1 MKRALSIILIWA
13 SCLCLLPGCTG
24 SSGKQVCLDFLSK
37 ISSGD
42 YEGAYN
48 LLDGAVTFIPD
59 ETAGVD
65 PSKPIDPNEKPDYV
79 ALAKLEPNRE
89 SEGLISKNQFIAKY
103 MNIFDALE
111 ITSVLYEN
119 IQVNE
124 GEVFTIV
131 NFTATYSSPL
141 LGDVSGEH
149 RMVAIKSRNRWFIE
163 WSPNLIFPEMEWGD
177 TVRVARISAKRGELM
192 ADGHVLA
199 TTEGKI
205 SVYAMPDRLNDTNRD
220 YFYNKCS
227 SLLGMTREAIDKK
240 LSKAYDGVAVL
251 KQFYQGEFPEYLETQ
266 LLEIEGIGIDYGN
279 YGSVRSYPENDMLAH
294 TLGYVGIV
302 SAGSDEELEAK
313 LKELNE
319 GRDAENG
326 LYTSDSYVGRNGLE
340 AKYEKELRGNDGY
353 HIYICTSQ
361 GTNRRTLYTKPAE
374 DGLDLQLTIDYK
386 LQKRLDFV
394 LDSVLFGETTAG
406 AVVVMNP
413 KTGAI
418 EAMSSWPGYDLN
430 AFAKGISSAD
440 YAELLSKAN
449 KPLYNRLTQGL
460 YPPGS
465 VLKAFTAVAALQS
478 GTLDENYVFTGE
490 IVDDY
495 WLPTDYGTWLGSKIK
510 RTQVKYGRLS
520 PLNMRSAIVHS
531 DNIYFANAALLM
543 GWDNYTSYMKS
554 IGFGDTMPFDLNVAQ
569 SQLYNDDTELTLM
582 LLADSGYGQG
592 EILTTPLQM
601 ATMFCAFANGG
612 NIMQPYIVDGLYETE
627 GIKYNNVSRASPK
640 VWKSGV
646 IEQHSLDIIVPYLK
660 DVVDHNL
667 NGTGRSLKVTS
678 VTVAAK
684 TGTAEIGNDKSRQI
698 SWFAG
703 FRCDTEDKDARL
715 VLVMLEVPTTEE
727 YASLKFDIAREMLKM
742 SASR

>member
-1 MKRALSIILIWA
+1 MVRRKKKNPISALLLGRRKGTQQRKARSASRHGFGWANIGLIAAVLAAGAFFAWALMFSDGRLNIYLKDGGRTHQYLTWRTNAGEFLTAIGAKLDENDTLSVAKDAELTDGETIEITRAYPIAVQSGGNTEVMYL
-13 SCLCLLPGCTG
+13 
-24 SSGKQVCLDFLSK
+24 SSGTVGDALDKAGVTVKSGDEISELTFRDLEPGMK
-37 ISSGD
+37 ISHTAVDVTYKVSYKTLD
-42 YEGAYN
+42 Y
-48 LLDGAVTFIPD
+48 D
-59 ETAGVD
+59 EIIKKD
-65 PSKPIDPNEKPDYV
+65 D
-79 ALAKLEPNRE
+79 RE
-89 SEGLISKNQFIAKY
+89 
-103 MNIFDALE
+103 
-111 ITSVLYEN
+111 YESFKK
-119 IQVNE
+119 V
-124 GEVFTIV
+124 EV
-131 NFTATYSSPL
+131 
-141 LGDVSGEH
+141 
-149 RMVAIKSRNRWFIE
+149 
-163 WSPNLIFPEMEWGD
+163 
-177 TVRVARISAKRGELM
+177 
-192 ADGHVLA
+192 
-199 TTEGKI
+199 EGK
-205 SVYAMPDRLNDTNRD
+205 D
-220 YFYNKCS
+220 
-227 SLLGMTREAIDKK
+227 GKK
-240 LSKAYDGVAVL
+240 QITQRITVKDGVEVSREVVDQIITEKAVDEIIRVGT
-251 KQFYQGEFPEYLETQ
+251 KIRYQTNFKGET
-266 LLEIEGIGIDYGN
+266 
-279 YGSVRSYPENDMLAH
+279 RRWK
-294 TLGYVGIV
+294 
-302 SAGSDEELEAK
+302 EAPK
-313 LKELNE
+313 D
-319 GRDAENG
+319 GVNG
-326 LYTSDSYVGRNGLE
+326 WKSMKV
-340 AKYEKELRGNDGY
+340 
-353 HIYICTSQ
+353 
-361 GTNRRTLYTKPAE
+361 
-374 DGLDLQLTIDYK
+374 
-386 LQKRLDFV
+386 
-394 LDSVLFGETTAG
+394 DSVLFGETTAG

-715 VLVMLEVPTTEE
+715 VLVMLEVPTTDE